1 MMATDFFVPS
11 GEGKKWAPVGS
22 EDWAK
27 NMRLRMT
34 TMVKGLND
42 EPERFARYLALFTEH
57 RGWTLLTDK
66 RGKRFATWEAF
77 CQEPQPHGLG
87 KPAAEVQPFM
97 VAAVGEKKAA
107 LMTVAP
113 DRRETREKDVGGKF
127 VAADD
132 QTHPGDGN
140 GGPSDI
146 AEQRHRA
153 ILRAPSEIQR
163 IYCDDLVSQKLAASL
178 GPVKQ
183 TPEKAAKIREAVN
196 EAVAIVEAK
205 NPLDPEARRAVK
217 KEVDAKIREVI
228 GSPVVTKPKSFADLL
243 TRISKLSSEDQASL
257 VCEVVEHLD
266 AVHLYRVRE
275 VLDERTT
282 PTRGP
287 GCAES

>member
-1 MMATDFFVPS
+1 MATTELYVPS
-11 GEGKKWAPVGS
+11 GEGKVWAPVGS
-22 EDWAK
+22 EEWAK

-34 TMVKGLND
+34 TMVDGLHA
-42 EPERFARYLALFTEH
+42 EPDRFVKYLRLFEEH

-66 RGKRFATWEAF
+66 RGKRFETWKDYCET
-77 CQEPQPHGLG
+77 PQHHGLG
-87 KPAAEVQPFM
+87 KPAAEVHPFL
-97 VAAVGEKKAA
+97 VQAFGEKKAA
-107 LMTVAP
+107 LMTTPP
-113 DRRETREKDVGGKF
+113 DRRESREKDAAGKF
-127 VAADD
+127 VPVDI
-132 QTHPGDGN
+132 QTHTGCGN
-140 GGPSDI
+140 GTQEHER
-146 AEQRHRA
+146 AEQVNRA

-163 IYCDDLVSQKLAASL
+163 IYCDDLVSQKIAASL

-228 GSPVVTKPKSFADLL
+228 GSPVMTKPKSFADLL
-243 TRISKLSSEDQASL
+243 TRIAKLSSEDQASL

-266 AVHLYRVRE
+266 AVHLHRVRE

-287 GCAES
+287 GREE

>member
-1 MMATDFFVPS
+1 MTAAADFFVPS
-11 GEGKKWAPVGS
+11 GEGKVWAPVGS
-22 EDWAK
+22 EEWAK
-27 NMRLRMT
+27 NMRLRMAG
-34 TMVKGLND
+34 MVKGLND

-97 VAAVGEKKAA
+97 VAAVGEKRAA
-107 LMTVAP
+107 LMMTPPDGRAGNGRKPTASDDETHTGCENQPTVA
-113 DRRETREKDVGGKF
+113 DR
-127 VAADD
+127 
-132 QTHPGDGN
+132 
-140 GGPSDI
+140 S
-146 AEQRHRA
+146 EQVHKA

-163 IYCDDLVSQKLAASL
+163 IYCDDLVSQKIAASL

-228 GSPVVTKPKSFADLL
+228 RSPVQTKPKSFADLL
-243 TRISKLSSEDQASL
+243 TRIAKLSSEDQASL
-257 VCEVVEHLD
+257 VCELVEHLD
-266 AVHLYRVRE
+266 AVHLHRVRE
-275 VLDERTT
+275 VLDERATSN
-282 PTRGP
+282 G
-287 GCAES
+287 GE

>member
-1 MMATDFFVPS
+1 MATPDFFVPS

-22 EDWAK
+22 EEWAK

-57 RGWTLLTDK
+57 RGWTLLADK
-66 RGKRFATWEAF
+66 RGKRFATWDAF

-113 DRRETREKDVGGKF
+113 DGRADNGRKPQ
-127 VAADD
+127 AAPPVDS
-132 QTHPGDGN
+132 TPEEGN
-140 GGPSDI
+140 QKPHA
-146 AEQRHRA
+146 AEERHRA
-153 ILRAPSEIQR
+153 ILRAPSEVQR
-163 IYCDDLVSQKLAASL
+163 LYCDDLVSQKLAASL

-196 EAVAIVEAK
+196 EAVAIVDAK

-217 KEVDAKIREVI
+217 KEVDAKIRAII
-228 GSPVVTKPKSFADLL
+228 GSPVETKPKTFGDLL
-243 TRISKLSSEDQASL
+243 ARIARLSSEDQASL

-266 AVHLYRVRE
+266 EAHLHRVRE
-275 VLDERTT
+275 ALDERTK
-282 PTRGP
+282 RGT
-287 GCAES
+287 